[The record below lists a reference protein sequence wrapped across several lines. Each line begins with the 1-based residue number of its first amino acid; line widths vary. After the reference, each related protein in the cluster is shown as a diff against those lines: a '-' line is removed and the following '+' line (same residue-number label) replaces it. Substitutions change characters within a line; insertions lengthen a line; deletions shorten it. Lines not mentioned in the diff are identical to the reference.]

1 MKKNKI
7 LSLIVTFILVLALAS
22 CGTKQS
28 VVSYANYNAIV
39 TLAENSDTSAV
50 SDYNTVI
57 SKLGVTQDNTI
68 ADFTNYSNDNG
79 TGYITWT
86 SDTFTVRIDFQD
98 YLATAKTQTGL
109 YASVYQTP
117 IGEKTGVWEWIILQI
132 GSFTFHASN
141 LFGLLGST
149 YYYWIGLLIMTLVI
163 RTIGWPVYAKSNDL
177 TIKMQMAQPEL
188 DKLKEKYA
196 GRTDQASQQ
205 RMQME
210 TMDIYKRYKINF
222 MGCLMPFLQMPIF
235 IAMYQVVQRFPL
247 TSTSVFGDGSVVM
260 NTNFLWTTLGN
271 TFSFSSFDWT
281 AFLSNL
287 PLAIV
292 VAVTMFLSQWLLQKR
307 QKKNQKR
314 VRYQDPKAQQSQK
327 TMQYFMYFMVLM
339 MAYIALGNAGIAF
352 YWIIGNTYQLFQS
365 YISHRQSGQ
374 REAQIRKQF

>member
-7 LSLIVTFILVLALAS
+7 VSLFLMLLLVFTLSS
-22 CGTKQS
+22 CGTKTG
-28 VVSYANYNAIV
+28 VVSYSNYTAIV
-39 TLAENSDTSAV
+39 VEAEGVDQA
-50 SDYNTVI
+50 TV
-57 SKLGVTQDNTI
+57 
-68 ADFTNYSNDNG
+68 
-79 TGYITWT
+79 TGYFAVLTSLGTPDDLSTYDTTSGDGYLDWT
-86 SDTFTVRIDFQD
+86 SEDYSVHITFV
-98 YLATAKTQTGL
+98 ATYATEKTQTGL
-109 YASVYQTP
+109 YASVYQSP
-117 IGEKTGVWEWIILQI
+117 IGVKTGVWEWIIVQI
-132 GSFTFHASN
+132 GTFTFHASN
-141 LFGLLGST
+141 LFGLLGDT
-149 YYYWIGLLIMTLVI
+149 YYYWIGLLLMTLVI
-163 RTIGWPVYAKSNDL
+163 RTIAWPVYAKSNDL

-196 GRTDQASQQ
+196 GKNDQASQQ

-210 TMDIYKRYKINF
+210 TMDVYKRYKINF
-222 MGCLMPFLQMPIF
+222 LGCLMPVLQMPIF

-247 TSTSVFGDGSVVM
+247 TDTAVFGNDAVVL

-271 TFSFSSFDWT
+271 TFSFSSFDMT

-287 PLAIV
+287 PLAIIV
-292 VAVTMFLSQWLLQKR
+292 GVTMFLSQWLLQKR

-352 YWIIGNTYQLFQS
+352 YWIIGNSYQLLQS

-374 REAQIRKQF
+374 REEQLRKQF